1 MGLNNEIVR
10 EHMDVLFGK
19 DRADVLRTA
28 LSGLSPIERENLILE
43 ELSQSLR
50 SLGASYVLPF
60 SFKDEQGTRTK
71 HHLIFVTK
79 HFRGYEIMKEIMAKD
94 SSEQI
99 QGVPSFEFSP
109 AAERFQMLFELSR
122 PLDDL
127 ADMLLN
133 DFSGESTTMKDIYL
147 RHNVGRRYIERNYK
161 QALIALEA
169 KAG

>member
-1 MGLNNEIVR
+1 
-10 EHMDVLFGK
+10 
-19 DRADVLRTA
+19 
-28 LSGLSPIERENLILE
+28 
-43 ELSQSLR
+43 
-50 SLGASYVLPF
+50 
-60 SFKDEQGTRTK
+60 
-71 HHLIFVTK
+71 
-79 HFRGYEIMKEIMAKD
+79 MKEIMAKE

-161 QALIALEA
+161 QALIGLEA